1 MVRSNDFG
9 AVHSGLRGPHGLL
22 RGDQREVSIGGGHR
36 DFELRAL
43 RGGFG
48 LRLARASAAATL
60 AWRRPKSN
68 GSQVTSTPTA
78 LPQAVPKLL
87 VPSTGPDIDG
97 ITLCGSSRPKTLFRV
112 ARLTCASA
120 STRGR

>member
-1 MVRSNDFG
+1 MVRSRTLG
-9 AVHSGLRGPHGLL
+9 AIHAGLRGPNRLL
-22 RGDQREVSIGGGHR
+22 RGGEREKRVGGGDG

-43 RGGFG
+43 EGGFR
-48 LRLARASAAATL
+48 LRLERARDGHVGAAQSEIEGLPADQH
-60 AWRRPKSN
+60 AD
-68 GSQVTSTPTA
+68 A

-87 VPSTGPDIDG
+87 VPSTGPEIEG

-112 ARLTCASA
+112 ARLTWASA